1 MLMKRLQHLLVPCH
15 LQPGGYLLSLGFL
28 TQDLSVARLAAW
40 VLETLAVSDK
50 QSLKVSGAVLHTVSI
65 VKAE

>member
-1 MLMKRLQHLLVPCH
+1 MFMKQLPHLLVPCH
-15 LQPGGYLLSLGFL
+15 LRPRGYLLSFGLL
-28 TQDLSVARLAAW
+28 TRDLSAARLAAW
-40 VLETLAVSDK
+40 AQETLAMSDK

>member
-1 MLMKRLQHLLVPCH
+1 MLMKRLPHLLVTCH
-15 LQPGGYLLSLGFL
+15 LQPRGYLLSLGLL
-28 TQDLSVARLAAW
+28 TRDLSAARLAAW
-40 VLETLAVSDK
+40 ALETLVMSDK